1 MSLQVENVSLR
12 FGGVSALSGVSFDA
26 RLDQITSLI
35 GPNGAGKTTLFNVVT
50 GFLPPLQG
58 NILYEGE
65 SIVGLRPFQVARRG
79 VVRTFQKTSVF
90 PQVTVFDN
98 VMIGLHMQGS
108 AGIVEVL
115 RGGRKVRQEEQRLC
129 DRADEIVELVN
140 LGHRKDHLAGSL
152 PYGEQRILEVA
163 IALGARPRL
172 LLLDEPAAGLNTGE
186 RQSLIRLIN
195 RVREQG
201 ITVLLVE
208 HDMRLVMGISDQVV
222 CLDHGQVIARGAPS
236 EVQSHPEVIRAYLG
250 SA

>member
-1 MSLQVENVSLR
+1 MSLRVEDVTLR
-12 FGGVSALSGVSFDA
+12 FGGVSALSGVSFEA
-26 RLDQITSLI
+26 GLDQITSLI

-50 GFLPPLQG
+50 GFLRPLRG
-58 NILYEGE
+58 SVVYEGE

-79 VVRTFQKTSVF
+79 LVRTFQKTSIF
-90 PQVTVFDN
+90 PQVTVFEN
-98 VMIGLHMQGS
+98 VMIGLHMEGT
-108 AGIVEVL
+108 AGIVDVL
-115 RGGRKVRQEEQRLC
+115 RGGRKVNDEEGRLRV
-129 DRADEIVELVN
+129 RAHEIVELVG
-140 LGHRKDHLAGSL
+140 LGHRQGHLAGSL

-186 RQSLIRLIN
+186 RQSLIQLIN
-195 RVREQG
+195 RIREQG

-222 CLDHGQVIARGAPS
+222 CLDHGQVIAHGSPS
-236 EVQSHPEVIRAYLG
+236 EVQSHPDVIRAYLG